1 MRIVIS
7 WTKVIS
13 WIYFI
18 LSSLLAIK
26 LGWIKKKF
34 VKLMLFSFHQI
45 SKDGWRKCIWL
56 GNFKSYFT
64 ALKKPWILVGITC
77 CSLLKTSLFI
87 FQFIIFV
94 NIKWGLISNLMP
106 YYKNLLHSVQKW
118 NLMRFDLTL
127 YCQEKYVAEIKFCV
141 HVLYLFLSTVL
152 NVDFSQY
159 CRHCLSE
166 LPEYFIMFYIKVK

>member
-1 MRIVIS
+1 MRMVIS
-7 WTKVIS
+7 CTKVIS

-64 ALKKPWILVGITC
+64 SLKKPWILVGITC

-118 NLMRFDLTL
+118 NLMRFDFDFILPGKIRSRNKILCACFIPFSLNRFKCRFFTIL
-127 YCQEKYVAEIKFCV
+127 PSLFKCIAWVFH
-141 HVLYLFLSTVL
+141 HVL
-152 NVDFSQY
+152 
-159 CRHCLSE
+159 H
-166 LPEYFIMFYIKVK
+166 